1 MGSQGDQTI
10 TQMMPVKSHNKELM
24 KEFIEDMEA
33 LRQELPEPFFIKE
46 RIGEFYNSPVAKK
59 MIAEGPVAIDN
70 ILEYLGAKPRP
81 ELVAPAVMLLSYFD
95 PQQFY
100 DGLLDILKDA
110 DRLVVEA
117 FESGFWLIRLDEEK
131 LAADLI
137 TLANENA
144 NVLLLLQRPV
154 VKVFKKELQKFIESK
169 KMPLSLFA
177 MYCYKYTLGRGDV
190 FFLEKISGWKNR
202 PEIAAEAGV
211 CLHMLNTSSYDE

>member
-1 MGSQGDQTI
+1 
-10 TQMMPVKSHNKELM
+10 M
-24 KEFIEDMEA
+24 KEFIEDIEA

-70 ILEYLGAKPRP
+70 ILKYLGAKPRR
-81 ELVAPAVMLLSYFD
+81 ELVAPAVILLSYFD
-95 PQQFY
+95 PQYFY
-100 DGLLDILKDA
+100 NGLLVVLKNA
-110 DRLVVEA
+110 SRPVVEA
-117 FESGFWLIRLDEEK
+117 LEAGFWMIRLDEKK
-131 LAADLI
+131 LAADLM

-177 MYCYKYTLGRGDV
+177 MYCYKYTLGRGDK
-190 FFLEKISGWKNR
+190 FFLEKISGWKDR
-202 PEIAAEAGV
+202 PEIAAEANA
-211 CLHMLNTSSYDE
+211 CLRMLNTSSNNG